1 MPSTSK
7 EDRDLKVED
16 DSPESCNQASSVSS
30 ETEEK
35 VSAKD
40 IPEKCGKRPGSAAR
54 KLNLGKSNQSVP
66 HQSSFSSL
74 ASSDGTVKPATRPV
88 RPVVTP
94 SMDTSVKRID
104 SLDSAFEPPN
114 PVKMS

>member
-16 DSPESCNQASSVSS
+16 DSPESCNPSSVSS

-40 IPEKCGKRPGSAAR
+40 IPEKCGKRPGSAVR
-54 KLNLGKSNQSVP
+54 KLTLGKSNHSVP

-74 ASSDGTVKPATRPV
+74 ASSDGTVKPAMQPV

-94 SMDTSVKRID
+94 SMNASVKRID